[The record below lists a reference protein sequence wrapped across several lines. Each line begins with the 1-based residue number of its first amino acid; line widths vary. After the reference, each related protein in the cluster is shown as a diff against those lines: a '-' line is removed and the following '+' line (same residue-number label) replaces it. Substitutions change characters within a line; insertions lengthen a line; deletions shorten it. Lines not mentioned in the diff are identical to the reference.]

1 MRPLALSS
9 VRVKRLKTIAQVQGQ
24 SRHAM
29 RLDEISKERLR
40 EGAEAGACLSWSKA
54 TDADPR
60 DLLAA
65 FKTHKRETKA
75 GERKGAPLML
85 QALCVVSPEW
95 IEETG
100 GLHDPENPRNVA
112 LFDAAKTWAETWA
125 GEGSVIASRLDLD
138 ERGGGVVDV
147 CISPVRASRG
157 KPQISTNKPLQE
169 LKEATSERNEFSA
182 LQTSW
187 ADYAAK
193 FLDPSILRGT
203 RKQVTNREHV
213 SPEVYGALKDQARKE
228 AEAEYQARMKRL
240 EVERDALLG
249 GVRSRDAQLDLQEDI
264 LKRNREKLRQEQAE
278 VRKQR
283 EATKATYEKARS
295 LLETAEAVAAL
306 IPAEIV
312 KAFGTLRSV
321 THSLFS
327 KVGWLDAR
335 SKFTDAA
342 EITPEQKADLTAA
355 SQAINAAVQLH
366 EVKAEIDAQD
376 DLGHDDNGPSGP

>member
-1 MRPLALSS
+1 
-9 VRVKRLKTIAQVQGQ
+9 
-24 SRHAM
+24 M
-29 RLDEISKERLR
+29 RLDQISKDRLR
-40 EGAEAGACLSWSKA
+40 EGAEAGTCLAWSKA

-65 FKTHKRETKA
+65 FKAHKRETKA
-75 GERKGAPLML
+75 GERKGAPLIL
-85 QALCVVSPEW
+85 QTLCVISPEW

-100 GLHDPENPRNVA
+100 GLHDPENLRNVA
-112 LFDAAKTWAETWA
+112 LFNAAKAWAETWA
-125 GEGSVIASRLDLD
+125 GEGSVINSRLDLD
-138 ERGGGVVDV
+138 EVGGGVVDL
-147 CISPVRASRG
+147 CIAPVRASRG

-169 LKEATSERNEFSA
+169 LKAQTRERNEFSA

-187 ADYAAK
+187 AEYAAIH
-193 FLDPSILRGT
+193 LDPSIQRGT
-203 RKQVTNREHV
+203 RKEITKREHV
-213 SPEVYGALKDQARKE
+213 SPETYGALKDQARKE

-240 EVERDALLG
+240 EVEGEEYAGR
-249 GVRSRDAQLDLQEDI
+249 VRSRDAQLDLQEDI
-264 LKRNREKLRQEQAE
+264 LKRNWEKLRQEQAE

-295 LLETAEAVAAL
+295 LLATAETVAAL

-376 DLGHDDNGPSGP
+376 DLGHDDSGPSGP